1 MLTIEDGDLKITS
14 DASVDGLMRLDLYG
28 KSNARNPGA
37 ILLPYFESVLS
48 VCVDQARHLVL
59 HFEHIEH
66 FNSSTITAIVQLVR
80 LARSRSIHL
89 QLIYN
94 SSLHWQRASFEA
106 LNVLA
111 GDDSALEIIG
121 IAQEE
126 PTHAP
131 GHI

>member
-1 MLTIEDGDLKITS
+1 MLTIEDGDLRITCN
-14 DASVDGLMRLDLYG
+14 ALADGLMRLDLFG

-48 VCVDQARHLVL
+48 SCVEQSRHLAL

-80 LARSRSIHL
+80 LARSRSVHL
-89 QLIYN
+89 QLVYN
-94 SSLHWQRASFEA
+94 SSLYWQRASFEA

-126 PTHAP
+126 PTHASS
-131 GHI
+131 HL